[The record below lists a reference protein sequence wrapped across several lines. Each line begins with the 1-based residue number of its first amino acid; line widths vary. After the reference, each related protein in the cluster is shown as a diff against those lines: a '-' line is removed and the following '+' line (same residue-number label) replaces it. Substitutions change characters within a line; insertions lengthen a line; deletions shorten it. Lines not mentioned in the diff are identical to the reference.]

1 MLSGPVERTGTG
13 SSRYQ
18 DLARVAFGA
27 RVEHPEGGD
36 GGLGAARCGDV
47 GGRDVPRF
55 PERPARDPRR
65 ARRRER
71 DGNPRAYRQPGARLG
86 ARGDPFL
93 RAVPGAGATLAD
105 EEIWRGHVRAGRAPM
120 STPSGILKRIS
131 ASLIASYSSSC
142 CPILPSLRRPV
153 RLLSPDPRTP
163 VREIAG
169 KRFWVARVRGSVIH
183 DPATRSER
191 AGVSRDGRH
200 VGRAIASRST
210 LRARRRVSAGLSVEP
225 GGASVASDEGGRQKT
240 MLSGQT
246 CLVGCKRTVRN
257 WAFADLAGGTVGGA
271 IGATGAFRTERPW
284 RDLSCGC
291 PTGR

>member
-1 MLSGPVERTGTG
+1 M
-13 SSRYQ
+13 
-18 DLARVAFGA
+18 
-27 RVEHPEGGD
+27 
-36 GGLGAARCGDV
+36 GAARCGDV
-47 GGRDVPRF
+47 GARDVPRF

-105 EEIWRGHVRAGRAPM
+105 EEIWRGRGSSGARTYVDALGHPETNLRLAHRVLFVLVLSDPPEPPSPCPPPIAR
-120 STPSGILKRIS
+120 STDT
-131 ASLIASYSSSC
+131 
-142 CPILPSLRRPV
+142 RP
-153 RLLSPDPRTP
+153 RNCREALL
-163 VREIAG
+163 
-169 KRFWVARVRGSVIH
+169 VARVRGSVIH

-200 VGRAIASRST
+200 VGRAIARRST
-210 LRARRRVSAGLSVEP
+210 LRARRRVSASLSVEP
-225 GGASVASDEGGRQKT
+225 ATWGTSASEKKT
-240 MLSGQT
+240 T
-246 CLVGCKRTVRN
+246 GCCPARPGWSAAKKQFEYRPRPPHE
-257 WAFADLAGGTVGGA
+257 DLAVGGA

>member
-1 MLSGPVERTGTG
+1 M
-13 SSRYQ
+13 
-18 DLARVAFGA
+18 
-27 RVEHPEGGD
+27 
-36 GGLGAARCGDV
+36 GAARCGDV
-47 GGRDVPRF
+47 GARDVPRF
-55 PERPARDPRR
+55 AERPARDPRR

-153 RLLSPDPRTP
+153 RLLSPAPRTP

-200 VGRAIASRST
+200 VGRAIARRST
-210 LRARRRVSAGLSVEP
+210 LRARRRVSASLSVEP
-225 GGASVASDEGGRQKT
+225 ATWGTSASEKKT
-240 MLSGQT
+240 T
-246 CLVGCKRTVRN
+246 GCCPARPGWSAAKKQFEYRPRPPHE
-257 WAFADLAGGTVGGA
+257 DLAVGGA